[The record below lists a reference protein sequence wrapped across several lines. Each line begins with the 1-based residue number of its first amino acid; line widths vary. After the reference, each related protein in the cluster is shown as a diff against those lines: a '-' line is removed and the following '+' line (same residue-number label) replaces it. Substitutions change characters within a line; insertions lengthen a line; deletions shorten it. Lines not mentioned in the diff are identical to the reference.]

1 MTPRHT
7 LLLIAICTASACA
20 PHRELELANSKRL
33 VFTPTRIA
41 ELTQTSDS
49 AALPAEIT
57 FGSSRGRSALYL
69 QFPADFAAYGTQL
82 KAYLTLSPRAAASTD
97 ASPVVV
103 EAWRVN
109 AAWRAAELHAWSD
122 KPPLAP
128 PYASQEFSGSPAH
141 ELRIDVTPLVRFA
154 AQNPTRNF
162 GLAIIGRGGSGHG
175 ASFATGISAG
185 NAPRLEV
192 YVR

>member
-7 LLLIAICTASACA
+7 LLLITACTASACA
-20 PHRELELANSKRL
+20 PQRDAELANSTRL
-33 VFTPTRIA
+33 VFTPSSIA
-41 ELTQTSDS
+41 ELTPASES

-57 FGSSRGRSALYL
+57 FGSSHGRSALYL
-69 QFPADFAAYGTQL
+69 QFPADFAGYGAQL

-109 AAWRAAELHAWSD
+109 ATWRAAELSAWSD

-128 PYASQEFSGSPAH
+128 PYASQEISGSPAH

-162 GLAIIGRGGSGHG
+162 GLAVIGRGGTGHG
-175 ASFATGISAG
+175 ASFATGISG
-185 NAPRLEV
+185 GTAPRLEV